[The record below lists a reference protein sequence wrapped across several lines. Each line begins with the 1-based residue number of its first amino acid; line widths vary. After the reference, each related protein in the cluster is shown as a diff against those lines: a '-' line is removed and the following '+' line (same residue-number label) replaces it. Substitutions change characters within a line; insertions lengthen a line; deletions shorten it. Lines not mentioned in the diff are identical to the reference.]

1 MQLHELSKTTT
12 KKKRIGRG
20 GKRGTYSGKGN
31 KGQKARTGNS
41 MRPAL
46 RDIVKRFPKTR
57 GYQFKTSSKTAE
69 VTLQKLNASYKDG
82 EQVTLKTLRSKGLA
96 ALKDKSAKVIATG
109 DFSRKLELVDIRASK
124 GAREAIEKAGGTFI
138 DTKKVFPKVA
148 RKAAKAAAK
157 RAPQQK
163 NKPKAVVKSKTKAP
177 AKQATKAVVKK
188 EAKKSQPTTPKATK
202 AKGKSVEKAEPKKAK

>member
-1 MQLHELSKTTT
+1 MQLHELTKTTT
-12 KKKRIGRG
+12 KRKRVGRG

-57 GYQFKTSSKTAE
+57 GYQFKTTSKTAE
-69 VTLQKLNASYKDG
+69 VTLGKLDANFKDG
-82 EQVTLKTLRSKGLA
+82 EQVTLKTLRAKGLA

-109 DFSRKLELVDIRASK
+109 ELSKKLELVDIRASK
-124 GAREAIEKAGGTFI
+124 GARETIEKAGGKFI
-138 DTKKVFPKVA
+138 DTKKVLPRVA

-157 RAPQQK
+157 RVNSAKSQGKQQK
-163 NKPKAVVKSKTKAP
+163 NTKAVVKSKTKVP

-188 EAKKSQPTTPKATK
+188 EAKK
-202 AKGKSVEKAEPKKAK
+202 VEKKTEKPAAKAEPKKTK